1 MEMSSAFVGGKIYPC
16 HISITFVPL
25 HCYCIYIYHDLS
37 GFTIRFPVANT
48 EKLLT
53 SNITSYYTLWQNYF
67 AMPELKLLFE
77 IQRKFH
83 AHALTHAS

>member
-53 SNITSYYTLWQNYF
+53 SNITSYYTLWQNCF
-67 AMPELKLLFE
+67 AMPELKLYL
-77 IQRKFH
+77 KFKENFMH
-83 AHALTHAS
+83 TF